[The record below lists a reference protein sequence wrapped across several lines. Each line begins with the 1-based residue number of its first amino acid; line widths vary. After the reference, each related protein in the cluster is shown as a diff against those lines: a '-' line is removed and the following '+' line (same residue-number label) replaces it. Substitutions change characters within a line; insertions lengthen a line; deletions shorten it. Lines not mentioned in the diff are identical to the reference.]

1 MKDAETPD
9 GAYEQFATFYK
20 HEVSTTVK
28 VDGKQDIDEPE
39 KPGTGTDIGVT
50 VIVDGRDV
58 DGFVSN
64 KENPYAFEGKDTGDG
79 ITVAQVMQAFFKDT
93 EYTSDSYAGYYG
105 GYIAAITDP
114 KGVKLEAATKER
126 PYSGW
131 MYTRNGE
138 YADAINAEFVED
150 GDEIYFYYTVNYYL
164 ELDKNSDE
172 YRQYKAL
179 ADDVANKI
187 HAIPDEIS
195 SDNAEA
201 FEKAVTIARSAY
213 NDLDAGIREAM
224 LDPQVA
230 QKLFDAEAKLAEYE
244 KNMDVYIL
252 RGLLQEITDEKNVT
266 ESEKQFVQKAEELY
280 EGMEPGLKK
289 LVTKEESRKL
299 TAARKS
305 LAANERAAKKVSDLI
320 ASKLT
325 GEPESMGLGDRR
337 TITSVE
343 TAYNKLTDAQ
353 KTFISEAEKATLDAF
368 TARRDYLDANEAEMK
383 ANEKAASAVE
393 KLIKALP
400 KSERVDYTDK
410 AEIEKAR
417 TAYNELTDDQK
428 KLVSNLDTLTAAEA
442 ALRKA
447 LDDVAADK
455 SAAEIVIEMI
465 QALPETVVYDHD
477 DKSDEAEIHAAREA
491 YNDLGK
497 VGKNIVGKDNLKLL
511 TNAEKALKKAVS
523 QDTKDYKAAVKV
535 AQKIAKLPE
544 PANVSGKN
552 ERAIKAAR
560 AAYDRLNEN
569 ATKYADELSYTLESS
584 EVVLYKDKLKACEDA
599 VAIAIE
605 NEAAA
610 EAVEKLIKKL
620 PTAKRVKEAN
630 REKVQEAL
638 DAYNELT
645 AEQKELVAAKNQQK
659 LFDCCAALDI
669 SVDGGDIDLEALELQ
684 QEEITRQAAIIEQFV
699 LAEDEDDASLEE
711 DFDESVDE

>member
-1 MKDAETPD
+1 
-9 GAYEQFATFYK
+9 
-20 HEVSTTVK
+20 
-28 VDGKQDIDEPE
+28 
-39 KPGTGTDIGVT
+39 
-50 VIVDGRDV
+50 
-58 DGFVSN
+58 
-64 KENPYAFEGKDTGDG
+64 
-79 ITVAQVMQAFFKDT
+79 
-93 EYTSDSYAGYYG
+93 
-105 GYIAAITDP
+105 
-114 KGVKLEAATKER
+114 
-126 PYSGW
+126 

-325 GEPESMGLGDRR
+325 GEPDGMGLNDRR

-417 TAYNELTDDQK
+417 TAYDELTDDQK

-442 ALRKA
+442 ALKEA
-447 LDDVAADK
+447 LEAVKEQDELAQ
-455 SAAEIVIEMI
+455 EVIKMI

-523 QDTKDYKAAVKV
+523 QDTKDQKAAAKV
-535 AQKIAKLPE
+535 IAKIEKLPAAE
-544 PANVSGKN
+544 DVIVKN
-552 ERAIKAAR
+552 KSAISAAR
-560 AAYDRLNEN
+560 KAYDKLNEN
-569 ATKYADELSYTLESS
+569 AKKYADDSA
-584 EVVLYKDKLKACEDA
+584 EVIAKLADCEEA
-599 VAIAIE
+599 LTQAIE
-605 NEAAA
+605 DEDAA

-620 PTAKRVKEAN
+620 PTAKRVKEEH

-645 AEQKELVAAKNQQK
+645 AEQKELVTAKNQQK

-684 QEEITRQAAIIEQFV
+684 QEEASRQAAIIEQFV

>member
-1 MKDAETPD
+1 M
-9 GAYEQFATFYK
+9 
-20 HEVSTTVK
+20 
-28 VDGKQDIDEPE
+28 
-39 KPGTGTDIGVT
+39 
-50 VIVDGRDV
+50 
-58 DGFVSN
+58 
-64 KENPYAFEGKDTGDG
+64 
-79 ITVAQVMQAFFKDT
+79 
-93 EYTSDSYAGYYG
+93 
-105 GYIAAITDP
+105 
-114 KGVKLEAATKER
+114 
-126 PYSGW
+126 
-131 MYTRNGE
+131 
-138 YADAINAEFVED
+138 
-150 GDEIYFYYTVNYYL
+150 
-164 ELDKNSDE
+164 
-172 YRQYKAL
+172 
-179 ADDVANKI
+179 ANKI
-187 HAIPDEIS
+187 QAIPDEIS

-230 QKLFDAEAKLAEYE
+230 QKLLDAEAKLAEYE
-244 KNMDVYIL
+244 KNMGVYIL

-280 EGMEPGLKK
+280 EGMEPELKK
-289 LVTKEESRKL
+289 LVTKEERRKL

-305 LAANERAAKKVSDLI
+305 LATNERAAKKVSDLI

-325 GEPESMGLGDRR
+325 GEPDGMGLNDRR

-368 TARRDYLDANEAEMK
+368 TARRDYLNANEAEMK

-400 KSERVDYTDK
+400 KAERVDYTDK

-417 TAYNELTDDQK
+417 AAYNELTDDQK

-523 QDTKDYKAAVKV
+523 QDTKDQKAAAKV
-535 AQKIAKLPE
+535 IAKIEKLPAAE
-544 PANVSGKN
+544 DVIVKN
-552 ERAIKAAR
+552 KSAISAAR
-560 AAYDRLNEN
+560 KAYDKLNEN
-569 ATKYADELSYTLESS
+569 AKKYADDSA
-584 EVVLYKDKLKACEDA
+584 EVIAKLADCEEA
-599 VAIAIE
+599 LTQAIE
-605 NEAAA
+605 DEDAA

-620 PTAKRVKEAN
+620 PTAKRVKEEH

-645 AEQKELVAAKNQQK
+645 AEQKELVTAKNQQK

-669 SVDGGDIDLEALELQ
+669 SVDGGDIDLEALALQ
-684 QEEITRQAAIIEQFV
+684 QEEASRQASIIEQFV